1 MFNTVYRLVAPGRFE
16 VAFSEIDLCGQQ
28 VVVRPTHLSICH
40 ADQRYYQGTRP
51 AEVLSEKLPM
61 ALIHEG
67 IGEVVYDPL
76 KEYAPG
82 TRVVMIP
89 NTPVEKDAVIAEN
102 YIRSSR
108 FRASSMDG
116 FMQENVALER
126 DRLVRLPEGIDSE
139 VAAFTE
145 LVSVS
150 VHALRRFDRFSH
162 KRRETVGIWGDG
174 NLGYITAIL
183 FKHMFPE
190 TRLCIFGV
198 TRDKLSTFSFADETF
213 QIMHIPEGLRIDHAI
228 ECVGGEASQK
238 AISQMIDHI
247 NPGMPTIVM
256 QHRAPV
262 TRASRH
268 SSQPPMKNHRTFTRN
283 DTAPPE
289 LTTSLPNGISAKRAT
304 LKHCMPTGIP
314 TMLMHQSTPKS
325 AQPSASHTPASTNQM
340 MLQIKLTGPMH
351 VLSRKVDSFIWR
363 DDTHP
368 R

>member
-126 DRLVRLPEGIDSE
+126 DRLVRLP
-139 VAAFTE
+139 
-145 LVSVS
+145 
-150 VHALRRFDRFSH
+150 
-162 KRRETVGIWGDG
+162 
-174 NLGYITAIL
+174 
-183 FKHMFPE
+183 
-190 TRLCIFGV
+190 
-198 TRDKLSTFSFADETF
+198 
-213 QIMHIPEGLRIDHAI
+213 
-228 ECVGGEASQK
+228 
-238 AISQMIDHI
+238 
-247 NPGMPTIVM
+247 
-256 QHRAPV
+256 
-262 TRASRH
+262 
-268 SSQPPMKNHRTFTRN
+268 
-283 DTAPPE
+283 
-289 LTTSLPNGISAKRAT
+289 
-304 LKHCMPTGIP
+304 
-314 TMLMHQSTPKS
+314 
-325 AQPSASHTPASTNQM
+325 
-340 MLQIKLTGPMH
+340 
-351 VLSRKVDSFIWR
+351 
-363 DDTHP
+363 
-368 R
+368 